1 MKGPARKPQRANQN
15 MGASAGTDGARLLTV
30 KEAADR
36 TRISERHLRR
46 MIKAGD
52 LPVTRFGKAVRIH
65 PKDLGL

>member
-1 MKGPARKPQRANQN
+1 MKGAARKPQHANQN
-15 MGASAGTDGARLLTV
+15 TTASAGTEQAWLLTV